1 MRGGRDSAATA
12 TASGSA
18 GAIDA
23 GARKEARRQRTAE
36 LRQRQAGVADLL
48 RAVTGL
54 VDLARS
60 GADIAAAEA
69 VRQRVQD
76 RDLRR
81 EHDGP
86 REQQDSPETERLRTG
101 HFASVA
107 LPRANAGGA
116 AGVAVLGIT
125 IACSADTMT
134 LQTPPR
140 PPRPPARPRRRA
152 PARLPIAPAWQLVI
166 AVVLMLLLWELRYVA
181 LLCFAAIIAAAFLRG
196 VAGPVARF
204 TRWPA
209 RVAIVVVI
217 VLLAA
222 LLVGAMSMMGQ
233 PLLLQLQELRN
244 TVPRAWASVEQWL
257 HTQPFG
263 SQILSWTSDAADLK
277 VPWARVA
284 GAATAATAA
293 LADGLLVLLLG
304 IYLAFDPAL
313 YRHGFLRLVP
323 PPHRSRIGAALAAS
337 GGALQRW
344 LLGQG
349 LTMLIVGST
358 VGVGLALL
366 GMPLAAAMGFIA
378 GLLEF
383 VPFFG
388 AIASLL
394 LGTLLAFAQ
403 GPQEALYV
411 AIFFLVIQ
419 QLEGNVVIPLVQRWA
434 AHLPPVLS
442 LLAVVVFGTLF
453 GVEGVIL
460 GTPLMVVLM
469 VLTEKLYVQGRLGE
483 PALRGAAASP
493 RSVPTPP
500 AAE

>member
-1 MRGGRDSAATA
+1 VLDVMT
-12 TASGSA
+12 
-18 GAIDA
+18 
-23 GARKEARRQRTAE
+23 
-36 LRQRQAGVADLL
+36 
-48 RAVTGL
+48 
-54 VDLARS
+54 
-60 GADIAAAEA
+60 
-69 VRQRVQD
+69 
-76 RDLRR
+76 
-81 EHDGP
+81 
-86 REQQDSPETERLRTG
+86 SPLQPST
-101 HFASVA
+101 H
-107 LPRANAGGA
+107 GA
-116 AGVAVLGIT
+116 A
-125 IACSADTMT
+125 
-134 LQTPPR
+134 
-140 PPRPPARPRRRA
+140 RA
-152 PARLPIAPAWQLVI
+152 PLAIAPAWQLVL
-166 AVVLMLLLWELRYVA
+166 AVVLLLLLWSLRYVA

-196 VAGPVARF
+196 AAGPVARY

-217 VLLAA
+217 VVLAA
-222 LLVGAMSMMGQ
+222 LLVGITSMMGR

-244 TVPRAWASVEQWL
+244 TVPRAWASVELWL
-257 HTQPFG
+257 HGQPFG
-263 SQILSWTSDAADLK
+263 AQILSWTSDAAELK

-284 GAATAATAA
+284 LAATAATGA

-323 PPHRSRIGAALAAS
+323 PLHRSRIGAALAAS

-349 LTMLIVGST
+349 LTMLIVGTT

-366 GMPLAAAMGFIA
+366 GMPVAAAMGFIA

-403 GPQEALYV
+403 GPQQALYV

-453 GVEGVIL
+453 GVEGIIL

-469 VLTEKLYVQGRLGE
+469 VLIEKLYVQGHLGE
-483 PALRGAAASP
+483 AAA
-493 RSVPTPP
+493 RAAP
-500 AAE
+500 AAAAPAPVAASAPRIGASP